1 MLVLAVTVAAPALS
15 AAQDDAAPVTPP
27 APPAP
32 APPAPPATP
41 DPAAEPADA
50 APQQVQVQ
58 SQAAPAPAATDRSA
72 ATEKPK
78 TAKAAA
84 SKTVSIGDN
93 FFTPATVTIDVGDT
107 VTWKNNGA
115 AAHTATADNGSF
127 DTGQIPAGQSR
138 SETFSTA
145 GDIPYI
151 CTLHAGQS
159 GTVKVLAA
167 SGGGGSGGGTSATTG
182 PSEAAAVASPG
193 AAGSSTSL
201 PATGFV
207 AIALF
212 AIGFGLVGSGSYLK
226 RLEQRLTS
234 SAS

>member
-27 APPAP
+27 APPTP
-32 APPAPPATP
+32 VPPAPPATP
-41 DPAAEPADA
+41 DPPAETA
-50 APQQVQVQ
+50 QQVQVQ
-58 SQAAPAPAATDRSA
+58 SQAAPAPAAMDRSA
-72 ATEKPK
+72 VTEKPK
-78 TAKAAA
+78 AKPAA

-93 FFTPATVTIDVGDT
+93 FFSPATVTIDAGDT

-115 AAHTATADNGSF
+115 SAHTATANNGSF

-145 GDIPYI
+145 GDVPYF
-151 CTLHAGQS
+151 CTLHAGQT

-167 SGGGGSGGGTSATTG
+167 SGSGGSGGGGGTAATTG
-182 PSEAAAVASPG
+182 SSEAAAVASTG

-226 RLEQRLTS
+226 RLEQRITS